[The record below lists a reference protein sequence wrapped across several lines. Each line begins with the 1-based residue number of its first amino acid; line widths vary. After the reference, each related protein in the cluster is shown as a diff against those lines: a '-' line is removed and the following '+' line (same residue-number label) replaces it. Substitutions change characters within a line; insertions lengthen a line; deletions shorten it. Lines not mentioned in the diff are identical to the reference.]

1 MSDGRLLRVLELVG
15 RNWWHYWFLVTLMI
29 AVSLG
34 AAGVR
39 SGAPSATGASVT
51 AALLLGGLVFCLFG
65 AALGEIDT
73 AIGKVRRDGGAW
85 EERK

>member
-15 RNWWHYWFLVTLMI
+15 RNWWHYWFLGLLMI
-29 AVSLG
+29 VVGLVVETNLSSG
-34 AAGVR
+34 GSAA
-39 SGAPSATGASVT
+39 A
-51 AALLLGGLVFCLFG
+51 AALILGGLVFCLFG